1 LVVATQPTV
10 AVYGGRSPL
19 IPKSAYIAPTAAVV
33 GDVVL
38 GEEASV
44 WYGAVVRGDVGSIRI
59 GARTNI
65 QDGCVLHVTG
75 GGVPLTIGAEVTV
88 GHRAI
93 LHGATVED
101 RCLIGMG
108 SVLLDGCVIG
118 EESLVAAG
126 SVVLEGTRVPPRS
139 FVAGVPARIKGP
151 IPEAARARLRESAD
165 GYVRLAREHARIR
178 YEG

>member
-1 LVVATQPTV
+1 MT
-10 AVYGGRSPL
+10 RPL
-19 IPKSAYIAPTAAVV
+19 IASFQGHSPRIHASAFVARTATVV

-44 WYGAVVRGDVGSIRI
+44 WYGAVIRGDVGAIRI
-59 GARTNI
+59 GRRTNI

-75 GGVPLTIGAEVTV
+75 GGTPLEVGAEVTV

-93 LHGATVED
+93 LHGATIED

-118 EESLVAAG
+118 EESLVGAG

-139 FVAGVPARIKGP
+139 FIAGVPAKVKGP
-151 IPEAARARLRESAD
+151 IPAPVHARLRESAD
-165 GYVRLAREHARIR
+165 GYVRLAREHAAL
-178 YEG
+178 GHAG

>member
-1 LVVATQPTV
+1 MIAPLR
-10 AVYGGRSPL
+10 GRAP
-19 IPKSAYIAPTAAVV
+19 IVPASAFIAPTAVVV

-44 WYGAVVRGDVGSIRI
+44 WYGSVLRGDVGPIRI

-65 QDGCVLHVTG
+65 QDGCILHTTG
-75 GGVPLTIGAEVTV
+75 GHSVLTVGDEVTA

-93 LHGATVED
+93 LHGATIRD

-108 SVLLDGCVIG
+108 AIVLDNCEIG

-126 SVVLEGTRVPPRS
+126 SVVLEGTIVPPRS
-139 FVAGVPARIKGP
+139 FVAGVPGVVRGA
-151 IPEAARARLRESAD
+151 IPPALHARLRESARH
-165 GYVRLAREHARIR
+165 YVELAREHAALHAAR
-178 YEG
+178 

>member
-1 LVVATQPTV
+1 MTRPFIASFQ
-10 AVYGGRSPL
+10 GHSPR
-19 IPKSAYIAPTAAVV
+19 IHASAFVAPTAAVV

-44 WYGAVVRGDVGSIRI
+44 WYGAVIRGDVGAIRI
-59 GARTNI
+59 GGRSNI
-65 QDGCVLHVTG
+65 QDGCVLHVTAG
-75 GGVPLTIGAEVTV
+75 GTPLTVGAEVTV

-93 LHGATVED
+93 LHGATIED

-118 EESLVAAG
+118 EESLVGAG

-139 FVAGVPARIKGP
+139 FIAGVPAKVKGP
-151 IPEAARARLRESAD
+151 IPAPVHARLKESAA
-165 GYVRLAREHARIR
+165 GYVRLAREHAALRDA
-178 YEG
+178 G

>member
-1 LVVATQPTV
+1 MTRPLIAPFQ
-10 AVYGGRSPL
+10 GRSPQ
-19 IPKSAYIAPTAAVV
+19 IPASVFVAPTATVV

-44 WYGAVVRGDVGSIRI
+44 WYGTVIRGDVGAIRI
-59 GARTNI
+59 GRRSNI
-65 QDGCVLHVTG
+65 QDGCVLHLTG
-75 GGVPLTIGAEVTV
+75 GGPPIVVGAEVTV

-118 EESLVAAG
+118 EESLVGAG
-126 SVVLEGTRVPPRS
+126 SLVLEGTRVPPRS
-139 FVAGVPARIKGP
+139 FIAGVPATIKGP
-151 IPEAARARLRESAD
+151 IPPAVHARLRDSAD
-165 GYVRLAREHARIR
+165 GYVRLAREHGAV
-178 YEG
+178 GGAG

>member
-1 LVVATQPTV
+1 MF
-10 AVYGGRSPL
+10 
-19 IPKSAYIAPTAAVV
+19 IAPTATVV

-38 GEEASV
+38 GEEVSV
-44 WYGAVVRGDVGSIRI
+44 WYGAVVRGDVGAIRI
-59 GARTNI
+59 GAKSNI

-75 GGVPLTIGAEVTV
+75 GGQPLVVGSEVTV
-88 GHRAI
+88 GHRAV

-126 SVVLEGTRVPPRS
+126 SIVLEGTRVPPRS
-139 FVAGVPARIKGP
+139 FVAGVPAKVKGP
-151 IPEAARARLRESAD
+151 IPEAAHARLRESAE
-165 GYVRLAREHARIR
+165 GYVRLAREHAVARHAD
-178 YEG
+178 